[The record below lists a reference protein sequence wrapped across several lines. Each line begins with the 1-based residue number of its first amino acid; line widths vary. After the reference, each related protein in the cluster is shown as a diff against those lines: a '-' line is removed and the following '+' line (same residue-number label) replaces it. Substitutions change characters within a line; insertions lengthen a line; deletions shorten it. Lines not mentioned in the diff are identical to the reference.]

1 MKITLFV
8 CSQALQRRFAALK
21 RVTTNTLKRYNANF
35 VRRFSAVQRANG
47 LQENNP
53 VTCALGARRLTAG
66 LASNAP

>member
-1 MKITLFV
+1 MGRGLWGLV
-8 CSQALQRRFAALK
+8 
-21 RVTTNTLKRYNANF
+21 VTPD
-35 VRRFSAVQRANG
+35 G